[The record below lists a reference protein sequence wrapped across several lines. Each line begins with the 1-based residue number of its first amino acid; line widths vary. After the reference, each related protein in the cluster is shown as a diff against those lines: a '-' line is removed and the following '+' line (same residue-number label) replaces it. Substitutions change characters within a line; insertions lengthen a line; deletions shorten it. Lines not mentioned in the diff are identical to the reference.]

1 MREVNPMDTNRAVS
15 WQFYIDAPMPMV
27 TIFKTLDI
35 TNLMRV
41 KAAGYKLNMLL
52 CFCIMQAARLVKEF
66 FMLPVGKKMMEYDK
80 IGVNVIVA
88 NEKGGINSCDI
99 PMTDKLEEFNQLY
112 VQLTEQVRRAC
123 TDHEITDHMM
133 IGTSSLVKYDIDG
146 AVNMYSGIFNNP
158 FLIWGKYREETGGVK
173 LPISFQFHHVQ
184 MDGMEACAFLENV
197 QKCIRTLEIKESKD

>member
-99 PMTDKLEEFNQLY
+99 PMADKLEEFNQLY
-112 VQLTEQVRRAC
+112 VQLTERVRRTC

-158 FLIWGKYREETGGVK
+158 FLIWGKYREEGGAVK

>member
-52 CFCIMQAARLVKEF
+52 CFCIMQAARQTKEF

-99 PMTDKLEEFNQLY
+99 PMADKLEEFNQLY
-112 VQLTEQVRRAC
+112 VQLTERVRRTC

-158 FLIWGKYREETGGVK
+158 FLIWGKYRKKPAE
-173 LPISFQFHHVQ
+173 
-184 MDGMEACAFLENV
+184 
-197 QKCIRTLEIKESKD
+197 